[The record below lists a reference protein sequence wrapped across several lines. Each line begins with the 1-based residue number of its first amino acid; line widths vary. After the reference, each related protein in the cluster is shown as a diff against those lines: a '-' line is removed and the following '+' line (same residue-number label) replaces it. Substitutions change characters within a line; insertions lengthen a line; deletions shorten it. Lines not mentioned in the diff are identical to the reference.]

1 MAYVGDALSE
11 YPDVQPGWVSH
22 ISMAYYGDALSEY
35 PVVLPGCV
43 VFLNG
48 MGPDPQGGS
57 AEEREPS
64 Q

>member
-11 YPDVQPGWVSH
+11 YPDVQPGCVGH

-35 PVVLPGCV
+35 PVVLP
-43 VFLNG
+43 NI
-48 MGPDPQGGS
+48 GPDPQGGS
-57 AEEREPS
+57 AEEGEPS